1 TPSRSSGSGEA
12 RQSSRASASAW
23 RALSSV
29 TFHSTCFRI
38 WSASFVVVP
47 GGHEAPAAPQTMR
60 HSTAAARRA
69 RIRLGRDDRA
79 RPDAQGEGFMSR
91 RWWGIVVPLLLA
103 LPALAQEAVPSRL
116 DAVQKSGKLRVCT
129 PGDYTPFALQKSE
142 GVFEGLDVDLVQTAA
157 KALGAEPVFVKS
169 AWPTLMKDFIEKCD
183 VAVGGISVTLDRQK
197 TAFFSQAY
205 MINGKAP
212 ITRCENVAK
221 YQTVADID
229 KPTVTVIENPGGSN
243 ERYARANF
251 KNAKIVIFN
260 DNTTIFD
267 EILKGNA
274 DVMISESV
282 ETIVQQKTRPG
293 LCAVNPDKPLQYGE
307 MAYLL
312 PRGDVAMKDWVDT
325 WLHLSKAGGEY
336 ARLLADWTK

>member
-1 TPSRSSGSGEA
+1 MSS
-12 RQSSRASASAW
+12 
-23 RALSSV
+23 
-29 TFHSTCFRI
+29 
-38 WSASFVVVP
+38 
-47 GGHEAPAAPQTMR
+47 
-60 HSTAAARRA
+60 
-69 RIRLGRDDRA
+69 
-79 RPDAQGEGFMSR
+79 
-91 RWWGIVVPLLLA
+91 RWWGMLVSIVVA

-116 DAVQKSGKLRVCT
+116 DAVQKSGKLRICT

-142 GVFEGLDVDLVQTAA
+142 GMFEGLDVDLVQTAA

-221 YQTVADID
+221 YQTIADID

-243 ERYARANF
+243 ERFARANF
-251 KNAKIVIFN
+251 KSAKIVIYN

-274 DVMISESV
+274 DVMISESA
-282 ETIVQQKTRPG
+282 ETIVQQRLRPG

-307 MAYLL
+307 MAWLL
-312 PRGDVAMKDWVDT
+312 PRGDVAFKAWVDQ
-325 WLHLSKAGGEY
+325 WLHLAKANGEY
-336 ARLLADWTK
+336 DRIAARWLR